1 MRKSIEQVKE
11 KKKIKKEMKMVDE
24 EKMRSEKEDEEDDR
38 NYQKRMGEVIENI
51 EKNVR
56 GEDEKEMMVGKGKE
70 EVNMIVV

>member
-1 MRKSIEQVKE
+1 
-11 KKKIKKEMKMVDE
+11 MVDE